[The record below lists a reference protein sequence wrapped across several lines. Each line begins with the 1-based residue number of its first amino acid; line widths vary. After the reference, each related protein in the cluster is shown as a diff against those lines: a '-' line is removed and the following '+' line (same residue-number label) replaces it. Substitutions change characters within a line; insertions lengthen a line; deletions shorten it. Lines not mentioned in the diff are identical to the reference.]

1 MLAKRAGIRARH
13 PDAFKVADWVGM
25 RAKLDVFC
33 HNRAQKILPS
43 LRTVKMRHDKDN
55 SGRQSGK
62 GADDARRERLKL
74 ALREN
79 LKRRKSQ
86 GGERADFT
94 ISSPN
99 PDDVTVAD
107 PGKNHPGK

>member
-1 MLAKRAGIRARH
+1 MLMPSRWPIG
-13 PDAFKVADWVGM
+13 WVCERNLLFSATIGS
-25 RAKLDVFC
+25 RKSSFLS
-33 HNRAQKILPS
+33 RRS
-43 LRTVKMRHDKDN
+43 KMRHDKDN
-55 SGRQSGK
+55 RGRQSGK
-62 GADDARRERLKL
+62 GADDVRRERLKL

-86 GGERADFT
+86 GRGRDDFT
-94 ISSPN
+94 ISSSN

>member
-1 MLAKRAGIRARH
+1 
-13 PDAFKVADWVGM
+13 M
-25 RAKLDVFC
+25 RD
-33 HNRAQKILPS
+33 
-43 LRTVKMRHDKDN
+43 DKDN

-62 GADDARRERLKL
+62 GAHDARRERLKL

-86 GGERADFT
+86 DRGQDDFT
-94 ISSPN
+94 ISSSN
-99 PDDVTVAD
+99 PDDVAVAD